1 MSQLFNRIKVGNA
14 KRSTFDL
21 SHHQVTTSDFG
32 QLIPICY
39 RDMLPNDD
47 FVVNPRLF
55 CRLSPLAVPTYGKI
69 VARVHHFFVPYRILY
84 PHWDAFITQ
93 SPSNQTIPPYLSVAT
108 IQSQLMYDKQYNSA
122 STSTI
127 ARGTYCKLMSN
138 LGLNPDTIQGLGSNT
153 RLAAFPFLAYYR
165 IWLDYYMDSNLNDHP
180 TLVAAF
186 NDMIKNGGSMNNFV
200 AQLLK
205 YRNCAYKKD
214 MFTTAKL
221 DPQEGDPALVAVQLG
236 QDVNPNFDVNYIT
249 GGEADK
255 IQFSSPESAI
265 INQVYGENNGI
276 NAPLGNNNIGQFTV
290 ESLRAATAA
299 QRYSE
304 RNNYVGTKLINRI
317 LAHFGISP
325 TPERLDMA
333 EYLGGDSFPIQI
345 GDITS
350 TNSVSDPNENDYTTR
365 GLGLQAGK
373 GVGAARSKTC
383 RYHAKEH
390 GIFMSLMSIV
400 PDTSYYQ
407 GVSRFWTK
415 GVTGDPLD
423 YYAPEFENL
432 GYQEVLNRE
441 VYVPDYATQITEYQ
455 TYNPAGV
462 FGYVPRFSE
471 YKFQNDVLGGD
482 FVGTANTTNFGA
494 YMDSWHLFRK
504 LKYDDNNP
512 LALNENFV
520 TLNNSNND
528 YDRIFQLTDNQFDH
542 FYFNIDCDVKATRSM
557 VGFAEPSLDSTNNQG
572 DGNAINL
579 PYGGTRL

>member
-1 MSQLFNRIKVGNA
+1 MSQLFNRIKVANA

-21 SHHQVTTSDFG
+21 SHHQVTTTDFG
-32 QLIPICY
+32 YLIPICY

-93 SPSNQTIPPYLSVAT
+93 SQSNQTIPPYLSVAT
-108 IQSQLMYDKQYNSA
+108 IQSQLMYDKQYNSTSQA
-122 STSTI
+122 SNP
-127 ARGTYCKLMSN
+127 RGIFCKLMSN
-138 LGLNPDTIQGLGSNT
+138 LGLNPDTIQALGTNT
-153 RLAAFPFLAYYR
+153 RISAFPFLAYYR
-165 IWLDYYMDSNLNDHP
+165 IWLDYYMDSNINDHP

-186 NDMIKNGGSMNNFV
+186 NDLIKNGGSLNNFV

-205 YRNCAYKKD
+205 YRSCCYKKD

-221 DPQEGDPALVAVQLG
+221 DPQDGSPSRVGVELGSNFNTDLLPDAAVSGYISADRNGNVFTEG
-236 QDVNPNFDVNYIT
+236 
-249 GGEADK
+249 
-255 IQFSSPESAI
+255 SSTE
-265 INQVYGENNGI
+265 E
-276 NAPLGNNNIGQFTV
+276 GNKFIGQFTV
-290 ESLRAATAA
+290 EQLRAATAA

-304 RNNYVGTKLINRI
+304 RNNYVGSKLINRI
-317 LAHFGISP
+317 LAHFGVAP
-325 TPERLDMA
+325 TPERLDMS

-350 TNSVSDPNENDYTTR
+350 TNSVSDSTEGYTTM

-373 GVGAARSKTC
+373 GVGAGSSKSV

-390 GIFMSLMSIV
+390 GIFMSLLSVV

-407 GVSRFWTK
+407 GISRFWFK
-415 GVTGDPLD
+415 GVTGDALD
-423 YYAPEFENL
+423 YYTPEFENL

-441 VYVPDYATQITEYQ
+441 VYVPDYATHLEQYR
-455 TYNPAGV
+455 TYNPNGV

-471 YKFQNDVLGGD
+471 YKFQNDVLGSD
-482 FVGTANTTNFGA
+482 FVGGSGDNASNFGA

-504 LKYDDNNP
+504 LNYSDSNP
-512 LALNENFV
+512 LALNDNFV
-520 TLNNSNND
+520 TLNNQNTD
-528 YDRIFQLTDNQFDH
+528 YDRVFQLTNNEFDH
-542 FYFNIDCDVKATRSM
+542 FYFNIDVDVKATRSM

-572 DGNAINL
+572 DGNMINL

>member
-1 MSQLFNRIKVGNA
+1 M
-14 KRSTFDL
+14 
-21 SHHQVTTSDFG
+21 
-32 QLIPICY
+32 
-39 RDMLPNDD
+39 
-47 FVVNPRLF
+47 
-55 CRLSPLAVPTYGKI
+55 
-69 VARVHHFFVPYRILY
+69 PYRILY

-93 SPSNQTIPPYLSVAT
+93 SSSNQTIPPYLSVAT

-127 ARGTYCKLMSN
+127 PRGTYCKLMSN
-138 LGLNPDTIQGLGSNT
+138 LGLNPDTIQGLGTNT

-180 TLVAAF
+180 TMVAAF

-205 YRNCAYKKD
+205 YRNCSYKKD

-221 DPQEGDPALVAVQLG
+221 DPQEGDPACVPVNIG
-236 QDVNPNFDVNYIT
+236 SDVNPNLNSANLTND
-249 GGEADK
+249 EADRLMFQTNNASV
-255 IQFSSPESAI
+255 ITSVF
-265 INQVYGENNGI
+265 GENNGSV
-276 NAPLGNNNIGQFTV
+276 NNGNSNIGQFTV

-350 TNSVSDPNENDYTTR
+350 TNSVSDPNENNYTTR

-373 GVGAARSKTC
+373 GVGASRSKTC

-390 GIFMSLMSIV
+390 GIFMSLLSIV

-415 GVTGDPLD
+415 GVNGDPLD

-441 VYVPDYATQITEYQ
+441 VYVPDYATQLQNYQ
-455 TYNPAGV
+455 SYNPNGV

-482 FVGTANTTNFGA
+482 FVGTGNITNFGA

-512 LALNENFV
+512 LL
-520 TLNNSNND
+520 
-528 YDRIFQLTDNQFDH
+528 LTK
-542 FYFNIDCDVKATRSM
+542 I
-557 VGFAEPSLDSTNNQG
+557 L
-572 DGNAINL
+572 L
-579 PYGGTRL
+579 L

>member
-1 MSQLFNRIKVGNA
+1 MSQLFNRIKVANA

-21 SHHQVTTSDFG
+21 SHHQVTTTDFG
-32 QLIPICY
+32 YLIPICY

-93 SPSNQTIPPYLSVAT
+93 SQSNQTIPPYLSVAT
-108 IQSQLMYDKQYNSA
+108 IQSQLMYDKQYNSTSQA
-122 STSTI
+122 SNP
-127 ARGTYCKLMSN
+127 RGIFCKLMSN
-138 LGLNPDTIQGLGSNT
+138 LGLNPDTIQAIGTNT
-153 RLAAFPFLAYYR
+153 RISAFPFLAYYR
-165 IWLDYYMDSNLNDHP
+165 IWLDYYMDSNINDHP

-186 NDMIKNGGSMNNFV
+186 NDMIKNGGSLNNFV

-205 YRNCAYKKD
+205 YRSCCYKKD

-221 DPQEGDPALVAVQLG
+221 DPQDGSPSRVGVELGSNFNSDLLPDTAVSGYISADRSGNVFTEGSSTEEG
-236 QDVNPNFDVNYIT
+236 NEFI
-249 GGEADK
+249 GE
-255 IQFSSPESAI
+255 
-265 INQVYGENNGI
+265 
-276 NAPLGNNNIGQFTV
+276 FTV
-290 ESLRAATAA
+290 EQLRAATAA

-304 RNNYVGTKLINRI
+304 RNNYVGSKLINRI
-317 LAHFGISP
+317 LAHFGIAP
-325 TPERLDMA
+325 TPERLDMS

-350 TNSVSDPNENDYTTR
+350 TNSVSESLDSGYTTL

-373 GVGAARSKTC
+373 GVGAGSSKTV

-390 GIFMSLMSIV
+390 GIFMSLLSVV

-407 GVSRFWTK
+407 GISRFWFK
-415 GVTGDPLD
+415 GVNGDALD
-423 YYAPEFENL
+423 YYTPEFENL

-441 VYVPDYATQITEYQ
+441 VYVPDYATHLDEYR
-455 TYNPAGV
+455 TYNPNGV

-471 YKFQNDVLGGD
+471 YKFQNDVLGSD
-482 FVGTANTTNFGA
+482 FVGGSGDSVSNFGA

-504 LKYDDNNP
+504 LRYSDSNP
-512 LALNENFV
+512 LALNDNFV
-520 TLNNSNND
+520 TLNNQNSD
-528 YDRIFQLTDNQFDH
+528 YDRVFQLTSNEFDH
-542 FYFNIDCDVKATRSM
+542 FYFNIDVDVKATRSM

-572 DGNAINL
+572 DGNMINL

>member
-93 SPSNQTIPPYLSVAT
+93 SSSNQTIPPYLSVST

-127 ARGTYCKLMSN
+127 PRGTYCKLMSN
-138 LGLNPDTIQGLGSNT
+138 LGLNPDTIQGLGTNT

-205 YRNCAYKKD
+205 YRNCSYKKD

-221 DPQEGDPALVAVQLG
+221 DPQDGDPSLVAVQYG
-236 QDVNPNFDVNYIT
+236 SDVNPGLVVPSNSYGSLAAGIVNSEYKVANVESEDDLHST
-249 GGEADK
+249 G
-255 IQFSSPESAI
+255 
-265 INQVYGENNGI
+265 
-276 NAPLGNNNIGQFTV
+276 NIGQFTV

-390 GIFMSLMSIV
+390 GIFMSLLSIV

-441 VYVPDYATQITEYQ
+441 VYVPDYATQLQNYQ
-455 TYNPAGV
+455 SYNPAGV

-482 FVGTANTTNFGA
+482 FVGTGNITNFGA

-520 TLNNSNND
+520 SLNNANTD

>member
-1 MSQLFNRIKVGNA
+1 MSQLFNRIKVANA

-21 SHHQVTTSDFG
+21 SHHQVTTTDFG
-32 QLIPICY
+32 YLIPVCY

-93 SPSNQTIPPYLSVAT
+93 SQSNQTIPPYLSVAT
-108 IQSQLMYDKQYNSA
+108 IQSQLMYDKQYNS
-122 STSTI
+122 TSQ
-127 ARGTYCKLMSN
+127 ANNPRGIFCKLMSN
-138 LGLNPDTIQGLGSNT
+138 LGLNPDTIQAIGTNT
-153 RLAAFPFLAYYR
+153 RISAFPFLAYYR
-165 IWLDYYMDSNLNDHP
+165 IWLDYYMDSNINDHP

-186 NDMIKNGGSMNNFV
+186 NDMIKNGGSLNNFV

-205 YRNCAYKKD
+205 YRSCCYKKD

-221 DPQEGDPALVAVQLG
+221 DPQDGSPSRVGVELGSNFNTDLLPDTAVSGYISADRSGNVFTEGSSTEEG
-236 QDVNPNFDVNYIT
+236 NEFI
-249 GGEADK
+249 GE
-255 IQFSSPESAI
+255 
-265 INQVYGENNGI
+265 
-276 NAPLGNNNIGQFTV
+276 FTV
-290 ESLRAATAA
+290 EQLRAATAA

-304 RNNYVGTKLINRI
+304 RNNYVGSKLINRI
-317 LAHFGISP
+317 LAHFGIAP
-325 TPERLDMA
+325 TPERLDMS

-350 TNSVSDPNENDYTTR
+350 TNSVSESLDSGYTTL

-373 GVGAARSKTC
+373 GVGAGSAKSV

-390 GIFMSLMSIV
+390 GIFMSLLSVV

-407 GVSRFWTK
+407 GISRFWFK
-415 GVTGDPLD
+415 GVTGDALD
-423 YYAPEFENL
+423 YYTPEFENL

-441 VYVPDYATQITEYQ
+441 VYVPDYATHLEDYR
-455 TYNPAGV
+455 TYNPNGV

-471 YKFQNDVLGGD
+471 YKFQNDVLGSD
-482 FVGTANTTNFGA
+482 FVGGSGDSVSNFGA

-504 LKYDDNNP
+504 LRYSDSNP
-512 LALNENFV
+512 LALNDNFV
-520 TLNNSNND
+520 TLNNQNSD
-528 YDRIFQLTDNQFDH
+528 YDRVFQLTSNEFDH
-542 FYFNIDCDVKATRSM
+542 FYFNIDVDVKATRSM

-572 DGNAINL
+572 DGNIINL